1 MLNVVSF
8 DEAKKIITEKLI
20 CSPGY
25 EQVFLTDAVGR
36 TAAEDIVGS
45 EDVPAFTR
53 STVDGYAVMAAD
65 TYGSGESIP
74 ALLNIR
80 GEILMGEKADFSI
93 RSGECAVIP
102 TGGMLPEGADSAVM
116 IENTDRE
123 GDYLCLVFKA
133 VSPFENVTKRGDDVK
148 AGDVIIPRGT
158 EITSRHVGVL
168 ASLGIDRINVIR
180 KPRAAI
186 ISTGDEIVD
195 ITVSPAPGQIRDV
208 NSYMLYSMLEES
220 GCKAVRCGIIKDSY
234 DELFKAVKSA
244 SEEYDAVLISG
255 GSSAGARDTT
265 AQIISELGEVY
276 AHGVAMKP
284 GKPTIIGKI
293 GEVPVIGLPGHPA
306 AAFFVTLTLVKPMLE
321 AMAGIS
327 HKDSTVCCPVRGNIS
342 SNHGREEFLCVKTE
356 DGFAIPV
363 YGKSGIVS
371 MLTKSD
377 GYIVIGRNDEGIR
390 SGEEVTV
397 HLF

>member
-8 DEAKKIITEKLI
+8 DEAKRITEEKLI
-20 CSPGY
+20 CSPGS
-25 EQVFLTDAVGR
+25 EQVLLSDAIGR
-36 TAAEDIVGS
+36 ITAEDIIAG

-53 STVDGYAVMAAD
+53 STVDGYAVMASD

-93 RSGECAVIP
+93 KSGECAVIP

-116 IENTDRE
+116 VENTDRE
-123 GDYLCLVFKA
+123 GDDLCLVFKA
-133 VSPFENVTKRGDDVK
+133 VSPFENVTKHGDDVK
-148 AGDVIIPRGT
+148 VGDVIIPRGT
-158 EITSRHVGVL
+158 RISPRHIGVL
-168 ASLGIDRINVIR
+168 ASLGIDRICVIR

-195 ITVSPAPGQIRDV
+195 VTAVPESGQIRDV
-208 NSYMLYSMLEES
+208 NSYMLCSMLKES
-220 GCKAVRCGIIKDSY
+220 GCEAVRCGIVRDSY
-234 DELFKAVKSA
+234 DEIFGAVKSA
-244 SEEYDAVLISG
+244 SKKYDAVLISG
-255 GSSAGARDTT
+255 GSSAGTRDKT

-293 GEVPVIGLPGHPA
+293 GEVPVFGLPGHPS
-306 AAFFVTLTLVKPMLE
+306 AAFFVTLSLVKPMLE

-327 HKDSTVCCPVRGNIS
+327 RKDSTVCCPVKGNIS
-342 SNHGREEFLCVKTE
+342 SNHGREEFLCVKIE
-356 DGFAIPV
+356 DGFAVPV

-377 GYIVIGRNDEGIR
+377 GYIVIGRNDEGIK